1 MKRDGTVLLHVAA
14 IAGVLLLIA
23 ANAAWAAEAAGVRV
37 EGGWIRALPL
47 AVPSAGYFTLRNDT
61 RADRILVK
69 AESPACGR
77 LDLHKSEITGGICRM
92 RDLPEVNVPAL
103 GAVAFTPQS
112 YHLMC
117 EQARPVL
124 KRGAKIPVALI
135 FKDGAR
141 VQALFSVLGA
151 AGR

>member
-1 MKRDGTVLLHVAA
+1 MKRDGTVLLHLAA

-23 ANAAWAAEAAGVRV
+23 ANAAWAADAAGVRV

-47 AVPSAGYFTLRNDT
+47 AVPSAGYFTLHNDT

-92 RDLPEVNVPAL
+92 RDLPEVNVPAV
-103 GAVAFTPQS
+103 GAVRFTPQS

-124 KRGAKIPVALI
+124 KPGAKVPVRLT
-135 FKDGAR
+135 FKDGSS
-141 VQALFSVLGA
+141 VQAMFAVRNA
-151 AGR
+151 AGL

>member
-1 MKRDGTVLLHVAA
+1 MKRDGTALLHLAA
-14 IAGVLLLIA
+14 IAAVLLLVLTNIA
-23 ANAAWAAEAAGVRV
+23 RADGGLRV

-47 AVPSAGYFTLRNDT
+47 ALPSAGYFALHNDT

-69 AESPACGR
+69 AQSPACGV
-77 LDLHKSEITGGICRM
+77 LSLHKSEITGGICWM

-117 EQARPVL
+117 EKGRPML
-124 KRGAKIPVALI
+124 TPGAKIPVTLI
-135 FKDGAR
+135 FKDGTR
-141 VQALFSVLGA
+141 IHALFAVRGA